1 MISVIQALIDP
12 FIPRI
17 VFGQTRLLKMIF
29 YFGVLPLYINIIK
42 LSYYLNFINLMN
54 CIKITILLRF

>member
-17 VFGQTRLLKMIF
+17 VFGQTMLLKMIF

-42 LSYYLNFINLMN
+42 LSYYLNFINLMKLYKN
-54 CIKITILLRF
+54 YDFT